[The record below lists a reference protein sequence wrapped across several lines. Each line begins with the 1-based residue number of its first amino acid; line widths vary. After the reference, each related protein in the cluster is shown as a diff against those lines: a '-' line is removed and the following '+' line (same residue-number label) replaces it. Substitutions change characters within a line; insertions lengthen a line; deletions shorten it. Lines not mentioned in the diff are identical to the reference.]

1 MKRGEIWTVAGGP
14 DYASKPRPC
23 VIIQNDA
30 YNETA
35 SITVCSITSDPTESP
50 AFRMLIEATKENGL
64 ERMSRLM
71 ADKVTTVPKSKL
83 GRKIGQLSI
92 LDLQKLNQSIII
104 FLGLADTNNDTMS
117 GA

>member
-1 MKRGEIWTVAGGP
+1 MKRGEIWTVAGGS

-30 YNETA
+30 FNETA
-35 SITVCSITSDPTESP
+35 SITVCSVTSDPTESP
-50 AFRMLIEATKENGL
+50 AFRMIIEPTEDNGL

-83 GRKIGQLSI
+83 GKKIGQLNISE
-92 LDLQKLNQSIII
+92 LQKLNQSIII
-104 FLGLADTNNDTMS
+104 FLGLADTNNDTLN
-117 GA
+117 GT

>member
-14 DYASKPRPC
+14 DYAGKPRPC

-30 YNETA
+30 FNETT

-50 AFRMLIEATKENGL
+50 TIRLAIEPAKDNGL

-83 GRKIGQLSI
+83 GKKIGQLNSS
-92 LDLQKLNQSIII
+92 DLQKLNQSVII
-104 FLGLADTNNDTMS
+104 FLGLADTNNDTVS